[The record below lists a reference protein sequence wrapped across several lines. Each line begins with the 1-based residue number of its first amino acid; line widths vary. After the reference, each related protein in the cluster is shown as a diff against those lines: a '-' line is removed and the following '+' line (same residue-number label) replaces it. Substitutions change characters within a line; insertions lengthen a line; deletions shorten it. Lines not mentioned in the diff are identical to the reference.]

1 MHRVDTRR
9 KVFLTHHEGIAT
21 MPVRPLRLAW
31 MSTFLHSVAFVLGFA
46 LVFTL
51 LGSAVGFV
59 GRSLAD
65 ILPIVQKVG
74 AILLVTFGLVTTGA
88 VQWVLDRLRAD
99 QATASNPA
107 VKPLVSALTFVN
119 ALLYTERRVS
129 EVHSVNR
136 RWGFLSSFLMG
147 VSFSAGWV
155 PCVGPVLASILFIAS
170 DSATAL
176 SGAVLLFVFSLG
188 LGLPFMVTGA
198 AFGTITPWLRRLNRH
213 LRIVSIIS
221 GLFLFV
227 VAYLLWT
234 DRLIALT
241 ASFGGLNALALNWEE
256 AITEALGL
264 SISLDANVL
273 AGIPI
278 GFIAGLIGFFSP
290 CVLPLIPAYIG
301 YLSGTSLAAGSP

>member
-1 MHRVDTRR
+1 M
-9 KVFLTHHEGIAT
+9 THHEGIAV
-21 MPVRPLRLAW
+21 PGQPLRLAW

-51 LGSAVGFV
+51 LGSAVGIV

-65 ILPIVQKVG
+65 ILPVIQKVG
-74 AILLVTFGLVTTGA
+74 AVLLVVFGLVTMGV

-99 QATASNPA
+99 HAAATNPA
-107 VKPLVSALTFVN
+107 VKPLVGALTFVN
-119 ALLYTERRVS
+119 AMLYTERRVS
-129 EVHSVNR
+129 AVHSVNR
-136 RWGFLSSFLMG
+136 SWGFLSSFLMG

-155 PCVGPVLASILFIAS
+155 PCVGPILASILFIAS

-176 SGAVLLFVFSLG
+176 SGALLLFVFSLG
-188 LGLPFMVTGA
+188 LGLPFMITGA
-198 AFGTITPWLRRLNRH
+198 AFGTITPLLRRLNRY
-213 LRIVSIIS
+213 LRIISLVS
-221 GLFLFV
+221 GFFLFV

-241 ASFGGLNALALNWEE
+241 ASFGRLNALALDWE
-256 AITEALGL
+256 AAVTDALGL

-301 YLSGTSLAAGSP
+301 YLSGTSLSAGPR

>member
-1 MHRVDTRR
+1 M
-9 KVFLTHHEGIAT
+9 THHEGIAV
-21 MPVRPLRLAW
+21 PVQPLRLAW
-31 MSTFLHSVAFVLGFA
+31 VSTLLHSIAFVLGFA

-51 LGSAVGFV
+51 LGSAVGFI
-59 GRSLAD
+59 GRGLTD
-65 ILPIVQKVG
+65 VLPAIQKVG
-74 AILLVTFGLVTTGA
+74 AILLLTFGLVTIG
-88 VQWVLDRLRAD
+88 VMQWVLDRLAAHP
-99 QATASNPA
+99 ATASNPA
-107 VKPLVSALTFVN
+107 VKPLIAALTFVN
-119 ALLYTERRVS
+119 TLLYTERRVS
-129 EVHSVNR
+129 AVHSVNR
-136 RWGFLSSFLMG
+136 RLGFLSSFLMG

-176 SGAVLLFVFSLG
+176 SGALLLFVFSLG

-198 AFGTITPWLRRLNRH
+198 AFGTITPFLRRLNRH
-213 LRIVSIIS
+213 LRIVSLVS
-221 GLFLFV
+221 GFFLFF

-241 ASFGGLNALALNWEE
+241 AAFGRLNALALDWEE
-256 AITEALGL
+256 AITTALGL

-278 GFIAGLIGFFSP
+278 ALIAGLIGFFSP

-301 YLSGTSLAAGSP
+301 YLSGMSLAAGTR